1 MEIGQIKVKCISK
14 GFLITHTFLDI
25 WLSYFDMVVVDSC
38 KPRFFSTGT
47 PLQRV
52 DTSTSNLVPL
62 SAGISGP
69 HVYSG
74 GNHTTITSMLGAKG
88 PDVIYAGDHL
98 LADVIKCRKLCE
110 WRTLLIVPELLH
122 ELEVTQKNFGLL
134 SQLSKFEAVL
144 ADNPD
149 LGELKM
155 RLWDAV
161 NELNKDFGGSGSLF
175 RSGNKLSYFGSQV
188 MIWADLYTGTVNNL
202 ASYDLEQRFV
212 MDTVKLP
219 HEKDI
224 EEDFNRSG
232 MSSSLANDSIDSM

>member
-1 MEIGQIKVKCISK
+1 
-14 GFLITHTFLDI
+14 
-25 WLSYFDMVVVDSC
+25 MVVVDSC

-62 SAGISGP
+62 SASISGP

-134 SQLSKFEAVL
+134 KQLSCAC
-144 ADNPD
+144 A
-149 LGELKM
+149 LK
-155 RLWDAV
+155 LC
-161 NELNKDFGGSGSLF
+161 LLTI
-175 RSGNKLSYFGSQV
+175 L
-188 MIWADLYTGTVNNL
+188 T
-202 ASYDLEQRFV
+202 LENSKCV
-212 MDTVKLP
+212 
-219 HEKDI
+219 
-224 EEDFNRSG
+224 SG
-232 MSSSLANDSIDSM
+232 MLLMS